1 MSNKREIVQ
10 SVVRGI
16 RQDIEG
22 YKQLKSML
30 QRQRD
35 LMQRR
40 DNHGLKYHNGH
51 QTTLCGHLQQRARL
65 RSEGLISLGFTGD
78 AKGMEKL
85 IAKLPV
91 QASIQVKLLWENLLL
106 LVKESQ
112 KVNEANGKLLAGQHE
127 VISSLLNRD
136 MPQNID
142 YGAPQTTP

>member
-1 MSNKREIVQ
+1 MANKREIVQ
-10 SVVRGI
+10 SIIRGI

-30 QRQRD
+30 NRQRD

-51 QTTLCGHLQQRARL
+51 QTTLCEHLQQRAGI

-78 AKGMEKL
+78 ANGMEQL
-85 IAKLPV
+85 IAKLPT
-91 QASIQVKLLWENLLL
+91 QASTQVKLLWENLLL

-112 KVNEANGKLLAGQHE
+112 RVNEANGKLLAGQQE
-127 VISSLLNRD
+127 VISNLLNRD
-136 MPQNID
+136 ATRNID
-142 YGAPQTTP
+142 YGAPQHIR